1 VTAVINVIAD
11 SATSTVLSAQD
22 LNAAT
27 VAKEWTVIA
36 TLGTFVAIT
45 FGLMLWV
52 HYLDWKVKSSIE
64 IAGSS
69 KSKLS
74 MQGKVSKKRPLSS
87 RGFQSAGDKEIALIE
102 ESLPSVLSY
111 RTFMERFLAEI
122 RRHHRWLEVL
132 FNFSARCPRSLRVLS
147 LAIQVI
153 SMLFMQSVI
162 YVVTNPDDGSCS
174 AYTSQ
179 SECQLPK
186 SSFGTA
192 SNKCQWNMAD
202 RSCSFIEP
210 SEDITIV
217 IFVAILSAAL
227 STPIAVAEGIIIQ
240 NYLAAATSSK
250 PDDSDEGSANTK
262 SFFFVKKN
270 EVADRFTILA
280 KLNLVQMI
288 AAQKRYREQLTADQ
302 RKEFD
307 GAPLSYTI

>member
-1 VTAVINVIAD
+1 
-11 SATSTVLSAQD
+11 
-22 LNAAT
+22 
-27 VAKEWTVIA
+27 
-36 TLGTFVAIT
+36 
-45 FGLMLWV
+45 
-52 HYLDWKVKSSIE
+52 
-64 IAGSS
+64 
-69 KSKLS
+69 
-74 MQGKVSKKRPLSS
+74 
-87 RGFQSAGDKEIALIE
+87 
-102 ESLPSVLSY
+102 
-111 RTFMERFLAEI
+111 
-122 RRHHRWLEVL
+122 
-132 FNFSARCPRSLRVLS
+132 
-147 LAIQVI
+147 
-153 SMLFMQSVI
+153 
-162 YVVTNPDDGSCS
+162 
-174 AYTSQ
+174 
-179 SECQLPK
+179 
-186 SSFGTA
+186 
-192 SNKCQWNMAD
+192 MAD

-307 GAPLSYTI
+307 GAPLS